1 MTFCMFSGMND
12 LIKKLEQK
20 GIKFENLN
28 ALEVFGR
35 GGDWHTTSYANKV
48 KYLEIWEI
56 DSKWEN
62 ELKRNLPNAKIKIQD
77 SIRTIY
83 DSNNLE
89 KFSFVV
95 IDNPQMLYGPQS
107 ENLEPLYCE
116 HFEVLKKI
124 DRIVEPDSII
134 IFNVNLRPYDYEKWP
149 QWRKRRENFYVNV
162 DTSNIN
168 LDFLLNFYKKFFENM
183 NFSVLFYT
191 FVKRKTPNS
200 MEELYYFAYRI
211 KKNHTKI

>member
-1 MTFCMFSGMND
+1 MNE

-35 GGDWHTTSYANKV
+35 AGDWHTTSYANKV
-48 KYLEIWEI
+48 KHLEVWEI

-62 ELKRNLPNAKIKIQD
+62 ELKYNLPNAKIKIQD

-83 DSNNLE
+83 GNSDLE

-107 ENLEPLYCE
+107 ENLEPSYCE

-124 DRIVEPDSII
+124 DRIAASDSII
-134 IFNVNLRPYDYEKWP
+134 VFNVNLRPYDYEKWS
-149 QWRKRRENFYVNV
+149 QWKKRRENFYGNV
-162 DTSNIN
+162 DTSNMS

-183 NFSVLFYT
+183 NFKVIFYT
-191 FVKRKTPNS
+191 FVKRKTPNLN
-200 MEELYYFAYRI
+200 EELYYFAYQI
-211 KKNHTKI
+211 AQNHKT